1 MTIYNDLL
9 NHKKVI
15 DQTHLK
21 DLFENDPQRFN
32 KFHAEFQDMLLDY
45 SKNKITDETFSLL
58 LKLTDEACLKEAI
71 SDMFEGKRIN
81 TTENRPVLHIALRN
95 RSNMPIYV
103 DGKDVMP
110 EINKVLDQMHAF
122 SDKVRSGKWKGA
134 TGKEIKDIVNIGIG
148 GSDLGPKMALEALG
162 FYTTSKLNFHF
173 VSNVDGTDITQTLN
187 KCDPE
192 TTLFIVSSKTFTT
205 QETMTNAQ
213 TAKDWLSV
221 HLGEKATKNHF
232 VAVSTNTKAVKAF
245 GIDTKNMF
253 VFWDFVGGRYSLWS
267 AIGLSLMIG
276 IGYDGFI
283 ELLEGAHE
291 MDMHFKETSFDK
303 NLPVILALIGIW
315 NTTYLGAESYAVL
328 PYDQYLDKLP
338 LYLQQLDMESNG
350 KSVKKNG
357 KPVDYSTGPILF
369 GTAGTNGQHSF
380 YQLIHQGTHMV
391 PADFIAPIYSL
402 NETGLHHD
410 ILLAN
415 VIAQSEAL
423 MKGKTA
429 EELKAEG
436 VDEEL
441 IPFKTFTGNRPSN
454 TLLFEKM
461 TPKAL
466 GRLIALYEHKVFVQG
481 VIWQVN
487 SFDQFGVELGKQL
500 AKAVLP
506 ELLDKKQKLKHDSS
520 TNALIEKIRNLRN

>member
-1 MTIYNDLL
+1 
-9 NHKKVI
+9 
-15 DQTHLK
+15 
-21 DLFENDPQRFN
+21 
-32 KFHAEFQDMLLDY
+32 
-45 SKNKITDETFSLL
+45 
-58 LKLTDEACLKEAI
+58 
-71 SDMFEGKRIN
+71 
-81 TTENRPVLHIALRN
+81 
-95 RSNMPIYV
+95 
-103 DGKDVMP
+103 
-110 EINKVLDQMHAF
+110 
-122 SDKVRSGKWKGA
+122 
-134 TGKEIKDIVNIGIG
+134 
-148 GSDLGPKMALEALG
+148 
-162 FYTTSKLNFHF
+162 
-173 VSNVDGTDITQTLN
+173 
-187 KCDPE
+187 
-192 TTLFIVSSKTFTT
+192 
-205 QETMTNAQ
+205 
-213 TAKDWLSV
+213 
-221 HLGEKATKNHF
+221 
-232 VAVSTNTKAVKAF
+232 
-245 GIDTKNMF
+245 
-253 VFWDFVGGRYSLWS
+253 
-267 AIGLSLMIG
+267 
-276 IGYDGFI
+276 
-283 ELLEGAHE
+283 

-303 NLPVILALIGIW
+303 NLPVILALMGIW

-369 GTAGTNGQHSF
+369 GRAGTNGQHSF